1 MHGEFTEMV
10 LYHSIL
16 IKAMLAVFVVG
27 LIIPFLSSDCSKTV
41 KRMRIY
47 MFAAH
52 GTLTMIAFSGV
63 IAFVFADL
71 AFTLSIVT
79 MIVMF
84 FAMIMIEVVKY
95 KKILK
100 NQKTDNCVKSAR
112 VTAVIFTLINISML
126 AAMVVWKIMEAK
138 SAVSVS

>member
-1 MHGEFTEMV
+1 MHGEFAEMV

-27 LIIPFLSSDCSKTV
+27 SIIPFLSSECAKTV

-47 MFAAH
+47 MFVAH

-71 AFTLSIVT
+71 PFTLSIIT

-100 NQKTDNCVKSAR
+100 NQNAENCVKSGR
-112 VTAVIFTLINISML
+112 MTAVMFTLVNIAML

>member
-1 MHGEFTEMV
+1 MHGEFAEMV
-10 LYHSIL
+10 LAHSIL
-16 IKAMLAVFVVG
+16 IKVMLAVFVVG
-27 LIIPFLSSDCSKTV
+27 LMIPFLSSDCSKTV

-47 MFAAH
+47 MFVAH
-52 GTLTMIAFSGV
+52 GTLSMIAFSGV

-71 AFTLSIVT
+71 AFTLPIIT

-100 NQKTDNCVKSAR
+100 NQKSENCVRSGR
-112 VTAVIFTLINISML
+112 MTAVMFTLVNIAML

-138 SAVSVS
+138 SAVPVS

>member
-47 MFAAH
+47 MFVAH

-71 AFTLSIVT
+71 AFNLSIVT

-100 NQKTDNCVKSAR
+100 NQKADNCAKSAR